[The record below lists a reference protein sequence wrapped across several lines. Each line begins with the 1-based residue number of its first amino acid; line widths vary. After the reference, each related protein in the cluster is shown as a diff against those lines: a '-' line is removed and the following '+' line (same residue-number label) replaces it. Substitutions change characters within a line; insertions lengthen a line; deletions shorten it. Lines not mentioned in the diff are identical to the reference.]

1 MLQSF
6 PPVSRAGVA
15 RSFRETEE
23 RLIFQMETGA
33 KLIILHVLC
42 HHVLCHQVLCP
53 FQSSACVFCK
63 PPPAA
68 DTPVALVVAIR
79 VFLQVQLQVDF
90 SLP

>member
-6 PPVSRAGVA
+6 PLVSRAGVA

-33 KLIILHVLC
+33 KLIIL
-42 HHVLCHQVLCP
+42 HVLCHQVLCP

>member
-1 MLQSF
+1 
-6 PPVSRAGVA
+6 
-15 RSFRETEE
+15 
-23 RLIFQMETGA
+23 METGA

-42 HHVLCHQVLCP
+42 HHVLCHQVLCHQVLCP

-79 VFLQVQLQVDF
+79 VFLQVQVQVDF